1 LTSNIRSIGGE
12 CKPLLVVRDQPPDQ
26 PMEPSGES
34 QEIRRLRG
42 ALARAETQSAYVAAR
57 VAVEAGRLADAVA
70 AYLAAPDA
78 DQSDLH
84 AALNRWQQ
92 HERSRKQT

>member
-1 LTSNIRSIGGE
+1 
-12 CKPLLVVRDQPPDQ
+12 
-26 PMEPSGES
+26 MELSGES

-42 ALARAETQSAYVAAR
+42 ALARAETLSAYVAAR
-57 VAVEAGRLADAVA
+57 VAGRLGNQLAEICVEAGRLADAVA

-78 DQSDLH
+78 DQGGLH